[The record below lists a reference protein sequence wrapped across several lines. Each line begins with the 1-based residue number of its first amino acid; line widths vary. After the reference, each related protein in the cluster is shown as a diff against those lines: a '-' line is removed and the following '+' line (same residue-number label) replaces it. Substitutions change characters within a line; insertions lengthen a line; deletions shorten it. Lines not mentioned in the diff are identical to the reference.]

1 MAKVYRSTVLDAPAD
16 RVWRDLR
23 DFNGLPNWHPLVAL
37 SRIEKGHAA
46 DKVGCI
52 RYYQMKDGGKIREQL
67 MSLSDYD
74 YTYTSSILDSPM
86 EMEDHV
92 ASLRLFPVT
101 EGNRCFVE
109 WSADFECAPSLE
121 DALVRFIGDDLI
133 QAGFDALKGRYG
145 SK

>member
-1 MAKVYRSTVLDAPAD
+1 MVKVYRSTVLDAPAG

-23 DFNGLPNWHPLVAL
+23 DFNGLPGWHPLVAL

-52 RYYQMKDGGKIREQL
+52 RYYQLKGGGRIREQL

-74 YTYTSSILDSPM
+74 YTCTSSILDSPM
-86 EMEDHV
+86 EIEDHV
-92 ASLRLFPVT
+92 AHLRLFPVT

-109 WSADFECAPSLE
+109 WSADFECSPELE
-121 DALVRFIGDDLI
+121 AEAAEFMGNDLI
-133 QAGFDALKGRYG
+133 QTGFDALKGRYG